1 MNYKTIVG
9 RFFFIV
15 FLIFSINGTAMAM
28 TLTASPNP
36 AVMSK
41 TVTFKI
47 GVSIPSPLNANYF
60 INFGDGSVALA
71 LGNHS
76 GDKTLTAAHTYTQT
90 GVYTAYAYADNAAVV
105 KPQPVYLS
113 VRVSDFQIKR
123 LETWFENNRRPEI
136 TIKQRE
142 PVPAIFTK
150 INFSGSGLLKGYWE
164 VDGFK
169 RNSVFRQL
177 SIGPEIVLQY
187 PAALPLPTFTPGS
200 HIVRFVITQPSLDIA
215 FPRLVYYV
223 TGEEYLKISSIGFL
237 MPEDR
242 AVLQYQP
249 GLLKWETVPSV
260 KFYLVHIFQDQE
272 TMPVYSAYSKQ
283 GSYSLRPEIL
293 SSVIMSE
300 NSYRIQ
306 VKGFNEQT
314 QLVAQ
319 SKIMAVQ
326 FK

>member
-9 RFFFIV
+9 RFFFII
-15 FLIFSINGTAMAM
+15 FLIFSINGTAVAI

-36 AVMSK
+36 AAMGK

-47 GVSIPSPLNANYF
+47 KTSYPGGSSNYF
-60 INFGDGSVALA
+60 IVFGDGSATLA
-71 LGNHS
+71 LGNYT
-76 GDKTLTAAHTYTQT
+76 GDATITATHTYTQA
-90 GVYTAYAYADNAAVV
+90 GVYTANAYADDLSVV
-105 KPQPVYLS
+105 KPNPVYLS

-123 LETWFENNRRPEI
+123 LETWFENNRPEI

-215 FPRLVYYV
+215 FPKLVYYV
-223 TGEEYLKISSIGFL
+223 TGEEYIKISSIGFL

-242 AVLQYQP
+242 AILQYQP
-249 GLLKWETVPSV
+249 GVLKWETAPSV

-272 TMPVYSAYSKQ
+272 TAPIYSAYSSQ

-293 SSVIMSE
+293 SSLIE
-300 NSYRIQ
+300 PQKSYRIQ
-306 VKGFNEQT
+306 VKGFNDQT
-314 QLVAQ
+314 QLVAE
-319 SKIMAVQ
+319 SKVVAVQ